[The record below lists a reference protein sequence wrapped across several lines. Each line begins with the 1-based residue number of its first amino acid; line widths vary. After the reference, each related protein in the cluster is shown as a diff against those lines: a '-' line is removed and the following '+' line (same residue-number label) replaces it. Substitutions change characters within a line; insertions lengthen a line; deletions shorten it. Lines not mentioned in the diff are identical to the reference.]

1 MNRLELIFV
10 SHCDSDHISAIYEI
24 LEWAG
29 EGNLQIGGLVL
40 SASGPEDEM
49 RASLIAAAKEN
60 GVPVYRMGAGDEI
73 RRGNTIFQAVYPF
86 SSENTSSLSGDNH
99 FSAGSDRNAA
109 SLVLRFS
116 EIRAEAHKAYAGN
129 TSSPSGDN
137 SFSSPVS
144 SDRNASSLVL
154 RFSEIRSENP
164 EAFAGNASAPSLP
177 GEVFSLLLT
186 GDVEASGE
194 AEILSACPELISGC
208 TILKTAH
215 HGSDTSTTQEFLNAA
230 SPQAALISCGK
241 DNSYGHP
248 HEEVL
253 SRFRSAHIPVFI
265 TAECGAITVR
275 ERDGRVTV
283 ETFR

>member
-1 MNRLELIFV
+1 M
-10 SHCDSDHISAIYEI
+10 
-24 LEWAG
+24 
-29 EGNLQIGGLVL
+29 
-40 SASGPEDEM
+40 
-49 RASLIAAAKEN
+49 
-60 GVPVYRMGAGDEI
+60 
-73 RRGNTIFQAVYPF
+73 
-86 SSENTSSLSGDNH
+86 
-99 FSAGSDRNAA
+99 
-109 SLVLRFS
+109 
-116 EIRAEAHKAYAGN
+116 
-129 TSSPSGDN
+129 
-137 SFSSPVS
+137 
-144 SDRNASSLVL
+144 
-154 RFSEIRSENP
+154 
-164 EAFAGNASAPSLP
+164 
-177 GEVFSLLLT
+177 
-186 GDVEASGE
+186 EASGE
-194 AEILSACPELISGC
+194 AEILSSCPELISSC